1 MALPPRAAHARE
13 QLKHVLAQLSEGDAL
28 PPERVLAET
37 FGVSRMTLRRAVDEL
52 VLAGTLERRPG
63 SGTYVSRSRMTRR
76 IAMTSFSED
85 MRRRGLT
92 PETRMISFETRRAD
106 RLAAHRLRV
115 PVGETVY
122 EFTRL
127 RLADSLPLAVETTT
141 IPATRVPG
149 LRRDDLETSWYQ
161 LLVDRWGI
169 VIDHATLDIHAVLP
183 PTDVVERLEID
194 ERQPCVQLIVE
205 SSDRTG
211 SVIELGRS
219 YYRGDR
225 YSLRAELLGPSPS

>member
-13 QLKHVLAQLSEGDAL
+13 QLKHVLGQLNVGDAL
-28 PPERVLAET
+28 PPERELAET

-63 SGTYVSRSRMTRR
+63 SGTYVSRSRLTRR

-92 PETRMISFETRRAD
+92 PETRMISFESKRAD
-106 RLAAHRLRV
+106 RLAARRLRI

-122 EFTRL
+122 EFSRL
-127 RLADSLPLAVETTT
+127 RLADGLPLAVETT
-141 IPATRVPG
+141 IVPVALVPG

-161 LLVDRWGI
+161 LLADRWGI
-169 VIDHATLDIHAVLP
+169 VVDRATLDIHAVLP
-183 PTDVVERLEID
+183 PSNVVEMLEVD
-194 ERQPCVQLIVE
+194 KRQPCVQLLVE
-205 SSDRTG
+205 SADRRG
-211 SVIELGRS
+211 SVVELGRS
-219 YYRGDR
+219 YFRGDR
-225 YSLRAELLGPSPS
+225 YSLRAELLDPSAS